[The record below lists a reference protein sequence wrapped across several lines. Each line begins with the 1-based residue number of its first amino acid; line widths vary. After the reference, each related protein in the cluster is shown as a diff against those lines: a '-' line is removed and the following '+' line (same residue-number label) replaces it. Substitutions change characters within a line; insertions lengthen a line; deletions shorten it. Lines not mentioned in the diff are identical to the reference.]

1 MADNPA
7 AGGGGASSQESTVPE
22 SSQEST
28 VPESSQESEPKDEV
42 LTFKGL
48 LGREL
53 KMTVQQWQDTP
64 HYMGAYGFKMT
75 AIGSKGS
82 QFTHFVPASALA
94 DVPVPIS
101 YLDTKA
107 ASPDAWV
114 TMDCAAQN
122 NDVAGVTAML
132 GHEGFMEGVK
142 TMGINQALI
151 SAAQE
156 GHVDIVRLLL
166 PRADNSA
173 VRLGSSNHP
182 FGGINSALVHASSA
196 NSAAIVEL
204 LLPVADQR
212 GANLALM
219 FAINEHVHQDIVR
232 ILLPRADLRGINEA
246 LRQAVGNGHL
256 PIVEM
261 LVAHGAEVTMNGNEM
276 VFLAYGS
283 NPPATYEP
291 ILNFLVAHGADL
303 EDGIMTWRPNSDE
316 EEEEEEEEEEDGGL
330 SAALAASMGQLGGH
344 AAPPCGVPEC
354 AERAVDKVEEMWF
367 CADHLPHAIMPERIL
382 EAPASVAKDA
392 LFFKAMGLPLMTF
405 SRNSPSKK
413 KQMAKIA
420 AIAVCILCGD
430 GPVDVAEI
438 ATRSMAQ
445 IIKANNFFLTTCS
458 HIYHRKCLLGW
469 VKMNNKDT
477 CPDCRHDLTVPYSAA
492 ASSAAVG
499 GGGAAAAA
507 AAAAAGT
514 CCSGG
519 DVRAM
524 CFTHRP
530 HQPSPADISRILA
543 CPHTPWAAAWW
554 LENDDADICDRA
566 LRGDFTCLDTVL
578 GGHLTPALKEA
589 IKCTFSEENFGTMVH
604 HCHTCGAEGCE
615 ENGWRQAEHGEV
627 VNMWFCES
635 CFPKCFTCQS
645 EEVVEHPEADKWYCE
660 AHKTREDPPG
670 SGCFHAGH

>member
-7 AGGGGASSQESTVPE
+7 AGGGGGAAAPDHVHKPYCDGYCKNTGRAECISDCYTCGTCDKVVCEDCGGLEDGTCAPCLAIP

-53 KMTVQQWQDTP
+53 KMTVQQWLDTP

-107 ASPDAWV
+107 ASSDAWV

-142 TMGINQALI
+142 TMGINKALI
-151 SAAQE
+151 SAAEE

-166 PRADNSA
+166 PRADNSD

-204 LLPVADQR
+204 LLPGADQR

-276 VFLAYGS
+276 VFLAYSS

-291 ILNFLVAHGADL
+291 ILNFLVAHGA
-303 EDGIMTWRPNSDE
+303 EM
-316 EEEEEEEEEEDGGL
+316 
-330 SAALAASMGQLGGH
+330 AS
-344 AAPPCGVPEC
+344 
-354 AERAVDKVEEMWF
+354 
-367 CADHLPHAIMPERIL
+367 
-382 EAPASVAKDA
+382 
-392 LFFKAMGLPLMTF
+392 
-405 SRNSPSKK
+405 
-413 KQMAKIA
+413 
-420 AIAVCILCGD
+420 
-430 GPVDVAEI
+430 
-438 ATRSMAQ
+438 
-445 IIKANNFFLTTCS
+445 
-458 HIYHRKCLLGW
+458 
-469 VKMNNKDT
+469 
-477 CPDCRHDLTVPYSAA
+477 
-492 ASSAAVG
+492 
-499 GGGAAAAA
+499 
-507 AAAAAGT
+507 
-514 CCSGG
+514 
-519 DVRAM
+519 
-524 CFTHRP
+524 
-530 HQPSPADISRILA
+530 
-543 CPHTPWAAAWW
+543 
-554 LENDDADICDRA
+554 
-566 LRGDFTCLDTVL
+566 
-578 GGHLTPALKEA
+578 
-589 IKCTFSEENFGTMVH
+589 
-604 HCHTCGAEGCE
+604 
-615 ENGWRQAEHGEV
+615 
-627 VNMWFCES
+627 
-635 CFPKCFTCQS
+635 
-645 EEVVEHPEADKWYCE
+645 
-660 AHKTREDPPG
+660 
-670 SGCFHAGH
+670 